1 MTLFGQWKLTWEELA
16 WTNYIHYAVGKSSER
31 TFHTTSAI
39 AVELWRNCGWTGFL
53 YRVSWSRFCSLYL
66 LFCNFAVFETVIV
79 QYIVP
84 NSCSMHFSHAVTVR
98 TFASRVQF
106 FAYLLRSS
114 DVILTSSV
122 YICNRICQVAPLC
135 TFVFYNSCAQIIHHI
150 RPVAPRLHILH
161 VSKNCVLLMR
171 KVRTVTAWVKCTL
184 QEFGTPYWTITATT
198 TANDCWITRPSCQPR
213 DWSIDNDLESHNL
226 SVSLSLA
233 IGTASKKTRVNVRVR
248 VKSGLISGSVQ
259 L

>member
-135 TFVFYNSCAQIIHHI
+135 TLLWYMVQVSRVYTQRRLHHFAMVQLFYNSCAQIIHRI
-150 RPVAPRLHILH
+150 RQLAPV
-161 VSKNCVLLMR
+161 C
-171 KVRTVTAWVKCTL
+171 
-184 QEFGTPYWTITATT
+184 TATWRKCPCFLNRPLRAIW
-198 TANDCWITRPSCQPR
+198 TACLQPHAQ
-213 DWSIDNDLESHNL
+213 STSHTNSNL
-226 SVSLSLA
+226 LTSS
-233 IGTASKKTRVNVRVR
+233 
-248 VKSGLISGSVQ
+248 
-259 L
+259 